1 MKALHYFSRFFA
13 WLGGHGPVV
22 LSAALV
28 VVLGVWGFAKLADE
42 VREGETQRFD
52 TRVMQFVAE
61 HRGPAWLQEAGRDI
75 TSMGSIAV
83 LSLVTFAVAGYFL
96 LAGKRGSMLL
106 ILGATIGGLLISSGI
121 KALVDRARPDLFVH
135 GDQVYTSSFPSGHS
149 MMSAVVYLTLGALLT
164 RLVQSRML
172 KLYFLLLALGATAL
186 VGISRIYM
194 GVHWPTDV
202 LAGWTAGLVWAL
214 ICWLIARAL
223 QRRGKVEEPE
233 PPQQEESV

>member
-1 MKALHYFSRFFA
+1 VKGVRTLFRFFA

-22 LSAALV
+22 LSAALIV
-28 VVLGVWGFAKLADE
+28 VIGAWAFVQLADE
-42 VREGETQRFD
+42 VREGETRHFD
-52 TRVMQFVAE
+52 TRVMSFVAE
-61 HRGPAWLQEAGRDI
+61 HRGPRWLQESGRDI
-75 TSMGSIAV
+75 TAMGSITV
-83 LSLVTFAVAGYFL
+83 LSLVTLAVAGYFL

-106 ILGATIGGLLISSGI
+106 ILGATIGGLLIGSAI
-121 KALVDRARPDLFVH
+121 KALVDRARPDLFAH

-164 RLVQSRML
+164 RLVQSRIL
-172 KLYFLLLALGATAL
+172 KLYFLLLALAGTVF

-214 ICWLIARAL
+214 ICWLVARAL

-233 PPQQEESV
+233 PPAPEESV